1 MLANSHPGNW
11 SNFHIILSL
20 HLIIYSLNQLTV
32 VYVNQFKF
40 NTAKAAETLIEI
52 ISSSKRQN
60 GVIG

>member
-11 SNFHIILSL
+11 FNFHIILSL

-40 NTAKAAETLIEI
+40 NTAKAAETLIEY
-52 ISSSKRQN
+52 
-60 GVIG
+60 